1 VARFW
6 LPLFSDQTATTIC
19 DNLQQFSFLNRLK
32 PMTLTASP
40 PPQPRFPPADSI
52 LDGDQSRF
60 PIARLFEYVSFA
72 AALSVIGLLFWLS
85 WVIFQQALP
94 AIGQFGLGFLVSR
107 TWNSNELIFGALPY
121 IYGSLVSA
129 IGALLLAVPIG
140 LAIAIITSE
149 KFLPKSVQAPI
160 VFLVEM
166 IASIPSV
173 IVGFWGMFVLIPALE
188 PVQLWLY
195 KHFGWVPFFSTE
207 TAGFSMFVAIV
218 ILAVMILPTIAAIS
232 RDVLLAF
239 PAEMRSAAIGL
250 GATRWEMILTVLLP
264 SSLSG
269 IVGAVMLALGR
280 ALGETM
286 AVTMVIGN
294 GDELNISLFD
304 TGNTIPSMLTNQ
316 FGEAQDALHVGSLMY
331 LALILFL
338 LTLLVNV
345 GATYLVKLLAF
356 KDQA

>member
-1 VARFW
+1 
-6 LPLFSDQTATTIC
+6 
-19 DNLQQFSFLNRLK
+19 
-32 PMTLTASP
+32 MTLTSP
-40 PPQPRFPPADSI
+40 TPPKPIFSEEDSI
-52 LDGDQSRF
+52 LDHSRSGL

-94 AIGQFGLGFLVSR
+94 AIGQFGLGFLMGR
-107 TWNSNELIFGALPY
+107 EWNPNELLFGALPY
-121 IYGSLVSA
+121 IYGTLISA

-140 LAIAIITSE
+140 LAIAIVTSE
-149 KFLPKSVQAPI
+149 KFLPQSVQAPI

-173 IVGFWGMFVLIPALE
+173 IVGFWGMFVLVPALE
-188 PVQLWLY
+188 PLQLWLY
-195 KHFGWVPFFSTE
+195 KQFGWVPFFSTE

-232 RDVLLAF
+232 RDVLRAF

-294 GDELNISLFD
+294 SDRLNISLFD
-304 TGNTIPSMLTNQ
+304 AGNTIPAMLANQ
-316 FGEAQDALHVGSLMY
+316 FAEAMDPLHVGALMY
-331 LALILFL
+331 LALVLFAM
-338 LTLLVNV
+338 TLAVNL
-345 GATYLVKLLAF
+345 GAAYLVQALSF
-356 KDQA
+356 KDKN

>member
-1 VARFW
+1 
-6 LPLFSDQTATTIC
+6 
-19 DNLQQFSFLNRLK
+19 
-32 PMTLTASP
+32 MTLTA
-40 PPQPRFPPADSI
+40 PPQPLFSAEDSI
-52 LDGDQSRF
+52 LDSQRSRF
-60 PIARLFEYVSFA
+60 PLDRLFEFMSFA
-72 AALSVIGLLFWLS
+72 AALSVVGLLFWLS
-85 WVIFQQALP
+85 WVICQQALP
-94 AIGQFGLGFLVSR
+94 AIGQFGWGFLIGR
-107 TWNSNELIFGALPY
+107 EWNPNELVFGALPY

-140 LAIAIITSE
+140 LAIAIVTSE
-149 KFLPKSVQAPI
+149 KFLPKAVQAPI

-166 IASIPSV
+166 IAAIPSV
-173 IVGFWGMFVLIPALE
+173 IVGFWGMFVLVPALE

-195 KHFGWVPFFSTE
+195 QKFGWVPFFGTE
-207 TAGFSMFVAIV
+207 TVGFSMFVAIV

-232 RDVLLAF
+232 RDVMQAF

-294 GDELNISLFD
+294 ADRLNISLFD
-304 TGNTIPSMLTNQ
+304 AGNTIPAMLANQ
-316 FGEAQDALHVGSLMY
+316 FAEAMDPLHVGALMY
-331 LALILFL
+331 LALVLFAM
-338 LTLLVNV
+338 TLAVNL
-345 GATYLVKLLAF
+345 GAAYLVRALGF
-356 KDQA
+356 KDKA

>member
-1 VARFW
+1 
-6 LPLFSDQTATTIC
+6 
-19 DNLQQFSFLNRLK
+19 
-32 PMTLTASP
+32 MTLTSDTNRRSALP
-40 PPQPRFPPADSI
+40 DDDSI
-52 LDGDQSRF
+52 LTGQRTYF
-60 PIARLFEYVSFA
+60 PVDRLFEGVSFA
-72 AALSVIGLLFWLS
+72 VSLGVIGLLFWLS

-94 AIGQFGLGFLVSR
+94 AIRQFGLGFLTSQE
-107 TWNSNELIFGALPY
+107 WNPNDLVFGALPY
-121 IYGSLVSA
+121 IYGTLVSA
-129 IGALLLAVPIG
+129 LCALALAVPIG

-149 KFLPKSVQAPI
+149 KFLPKSIQAPI

-173 IVGFWGMFVLIPALE
+173 IIGFWGMFVVVPALE
-188 PVQLWLY
+188 PVMLWLY
-195 KHFGWVPFFSTE
+195 RTLGWVPFFSTK

-232 RDVLLAF
+232 RDVLQAF
-239 PAEMRSAAIGL
+239 PSDLRNASIAL

-264 SSLSG
+264 SSISG

-294 GDELNISLFD
+294 SDRLNISLFD
-304 TGNTIPSMLTNQ
+304 AGNTIPSMLANQ
-316 FGEAQDALHVGSLMY
+316 FAEAMDSLHVGALMY
-331 LALILFL
+331 LALVLFL

-345 GATYLVKLLAF
+345 GAAYLVQLLSF
-356 KDQA
+356 KEKS

>member
-1 VARFW
+1 
-6 LPLFSDQTATTIC
+6 
-19 DNLQQFSFLNRLK
+19 
-32 PMTLTASP
+32 MTLTASP
-40 PPQPRFPPADSI
+40 PPQPRFSEEDSI
-52 LDGDQSRF
+52 LDDPRSRF
-60 PIARLFEYVSFA
+60 PIARLFEYISFA

-85 WVIFQQALP
+85 WVILQQALP
-94 AIGQFGLGFLVSR
+94 AIGQFGLGFLTSR
-107 TWNSNELIFGALPY
+107 EWNPNELLFGALPY

-129 IGALLLAVPIG
+129 IGALLLATPIG
-140 LAIAIITSE
+140 LAIAIVTSE
-149 KFLPKSVQAPI
+149 KFLPQSVQAPI

-173 IVGFWGMFVLIPALE
+173 IVGFWGMFVLVPALE
-188 PVQLWLY
+188 PVMLWLY
-195 KHFGWVPFFSTE
+195 GKFAWIPLFSTE
-207 TAGFSMFVAIV
+207 TSGFSMFVAIV

-239 PAEMRSAAIGL
+239 PAEMRSASIGL

-294 GDELNISLFD
+294 SDRLNISLFD
-304 TGNTIPSMLTNQ
+304 AGNTIPAMLANQ
-316 FGEAQDALHVGSLMY
+316 FGEAMDPLHVGALMY
-331 LALILFL
+331 LALVLFAM
-338 LTLLVNV
+338 TLAVNL
-345 GATYLVKLLAF
+345 GAAYLVQALSF
-356 KDQA
+356 KDKN

>member
-1 VARFW
+1 
-6 LPLFSDQTATTIC
+6 
-19 DNLQQFSFLNRLK
+19 
-32 PMTLTASP
+32 MTLTSTPTP
-40 PPQPRFPPADSI
+40 PPLLSADDSI
-52 LDGDQSRF
+52 LNSERSRF
-60 PIARLFEYVSFA
+60 PIERLFEWGSFA

-107 TWNSNELIFGALPY
+107 DWNPNELVFGALPY
-121 IYGSLVSA
+121 IYGTLVSA

-140 LAIAIITSE
+140 LAIAIVTSE
-149 KFLPKSVQAPI
+149 KFLPPAVQSPI

-173 IVGFWGMFVLIPALE
+173 IVGFWGMFVLVPALE
-188 PVQLWLY
+188 PVMLWVYSKFAWMPL
-195 KHFGWVPFFSTE
+195 FSTE
-207 TAGFSMFVAIV
+207 TSGFSMFAAIV

-232 RDVLLAF
+232 RDVLRAF
-239 PAEMRSAAIGL
+239 PAEMRSASIGL

-294 GDELNISLFD
+294 SDRLNISLFD
-304 TGNTIPSMLTNQ
+304 AGNTIPAMLANQ
-316 FGEAQDALHVGSLMY
+316 FGEAMDPLHIGALMY
-331 LALILFL
+331 LALVLFAM
-338 LTLLVNV
+338 TLAVNL
-345 GATYLVKLLAF
+345 GAAYLVQALGF
-356 KDQA
+356 KDKN

>member
-1 VARFW
+1 
-6 LPLFSDQTATTIC
+6 
-19 DNLQQFSFLNRLK
+19 
-32 PMTLTASP
+32 MTLTST
-40 PPQPRFPPADSI
+40 PQPKPIFSEADSI
-52 LDGDQSRF
+52 LDSHRSRF
-60 PIARLFEYVSFA
+60 PLDRLFEYISFA
-72 AALSVIGLLFWLS
+72 VSLSVVGLLFWLS
-85 WVIFQQALP
+85 GVIFQQALP
-94 AIGQFGLGFLVSR
+94 AIKQFGLGFLIGQ
-107 TWNSNELIFGALPY
+107 TWNPNELVFGALPY

-129 IGALLLAVPIG
+129 IGALLLATPIG
-140 LAIAIITSE
+140 LAIAIVTSE

-173 IVGFWGMFVLIPALE
+173 IVGFWGMFVLVPALE

-195 KHFGWVPFFSTE
+195 HSFGWLPFFGTE

-232 RDVLLAF
+232 RDVMQAF
-239 PAEMRSAAIGL
+239 PAELRSAAIGL

-294 GDELNISLFD
+294 SDRLNISLFD
-304 TGNTIPSMLTNQ
+304 TGNTIPAMLANQ
-316 FGEAQDALHVGSLMY
+316 FAEAMDSLHVGALMY
-331 LALILFL
+331 LALVLFAM
-338 LTLLVNV
+338 TLVVNL
-345 GATYLVKLLAF
+345 GAVYLVQALSF
-356 KDQA
+356 KDKN

>member
-1 VARFW
+1 
-6 LPLFSDQTATTIC
+6 
-19 DNLQQFSFLNRLK
+19 
-32 PMTLTASP
+32 MTLTSDTD
-40 PPQPRFPPADSI
+40 RRSVFPDEDSI
-52 LDGDQSRF
+52 VASQRNAFPLD
-60 PIARLFEYVSFA
+60 RLFEGVSFA
-72 AALSVIGLLFWLS
+72 ASLAVIGILLWLT
-85 WVIFQQALP
+85 WVIFKQAWP
-94 AIGQFGLGFLVSR
+94 AIRQFGLGFLTGR
-107 TWNSNELIFGALPY
+107 EWNPNELIFGALPY
-121 IYGSLVSA
+121 IYGTLVSA
-129 IGALLLAVPIG
+129 LCALMLAVPIG

-149 KFLPKSVQAPI
+149 KFLPPAMQSPI

-173 IVGFWGMFVLIPALE
+173 IVGFWGMFVLVPALE
-188 PVQLWLY
+188 PVMLWLY
-195 KHFGWVPFFSTE
+195 SKFAWIPFFSTE
-207 TAGFSMFVAIV
+207 TSGFSMFAAVV

-232 RDVLLAF
+232 RDVLRAF
-239 PAEMRSAAIGL
+239 PSDLRNASIAL

-294 GDELNISLFD
+294 SDRLNISLFD
-304 TGNTIPSMLTNQ
+304 AGNTIPSMLANQ
-316 FGEAQDALHVGSLMY
+316 FAEAMDPLHVGALMY
-331 LALILFL
+331 LALVLFL

-345 GATYLVKLLAF
+345 GAVYLVQMLGF